1 MRTLLLDRLSRKP
14 YNDPVSQPHT
24 FESLFFWSG
33 NPVLNYKK
41 ITWVF
46 FLSTFFLLSIG
57 SRASEARTLSSGVRA
72 FLMQARTAA
81 ERNDSNSLSR
91 MTVAGVRN
99 SYKWISSG
107 MIMIAPQAKWSANIL
122 SLAYYNGKKR
132 LSLLAFSHYCVCESA
147 GDHIYRVISTQNGLR
162 IGREIPETDTFG
174 YRLFSHRFVVHFNMT
189 KKQVNI
195 VDDIH
200 IKRTANS
207 DNPIIIRLNEIWRIS
222 SVRHN
227 GKKEPY
233 VQKGGFLLLPPM
245 RSPMGVYR
253 IAYEGSPDI
262 TKEDYI
268 RSNEAALTGF
278 WYPQIAR
285 LPATADTVIC
295 VPKEWSAI
303 TQGALQGVKQTS
315 AGELFHY
322 KNHLPVC
329 YLTIAA
335 GKYYI
340 KTRKYGGVRVSA
352 WLLEKDSAKSE
363 QVISTAYDMLQ
374 WCSKHLSPFPYP
386 SYTVVESKTF
396 PAALEGYSF
405 TLVASS
411 MLSMAIPHEVSHTW
425 WGGILPNPYTV
436 SMWNEAFAE
445 YTDWLHRK
453 LTGEPLL
460 NDFTPLSLLFSL
472 KWVANVPPLAN
483 AKDAMNPADSLVGYG
498 EGLVM
503 LQNLQRMIGARKM
516 LEAMRLFLKCGKGGR
531 IAEWG
536 DFVNAVCKTSGA
548 KWRGFFTSWLHGAT
562 VPSLSLVLFPPKRIH
577 SAWTLSGEIAMNHG
591 AFWMRTPFRV
601 YGAGHAEDFSA
612 NIEGHNTMF
621 NVRLPWKPDA
631 VLLDPNDICFQQGIN
646 TTSPPS
652 LVMFRALKGNLIWVY
667 PSSVSEA
674 DRKILKEYLQSH
686 ATDFAPSAHNII
698 LSDAQLNDNDW
709 SHNNLLFIGPS
720 EAFNQKWQDQCR
732 FSIIDNDKTVKYDNL
747 IWNGDDYFGFSIS
760 KDQKQ
765 PSLIRMQ
772 FDFSDLK
779 ELPYLIRILSVPS
792 TDSVIIMKGRG
803 DLIYQKNEETDIFKA
818 NPTALK

>member
-1 MRTLLLDRLSRKP
+1 MTGYPNRTLLK
-14 YNDPVSQPHT
+14 VS
-24 FESLFFWSG
+24 FWNG

-41 ITWVF
+41 IIWAF
-46 FLSTFFLLSIG
+46 ILSPLFLLST
-57 SRASEARTLSSGVRA
+57 ASSARETYTLSSCDSA
-72 FLMQARTAA
+72 FLIKARAAA
-81 ERNDSNSLSR
+81 ERSDFESLTR
-91 MTVAGVRN
+91 MTAAGVWN

-107 MIMIAPQAKWSANIL
+107 MVMIAPQAKWSANIL
-122 SLAYYNGKKR
+122 SLNYSKGRKR

-147 GDHIYRVISTQNGLR
+147 GDHIYQVITTKNGLR
-162 IGREIPETDTFG
+162 IGREIPETDTLG
-174 YRLFSHRFVVHFNMT
+174 YRLFSHRFVVCFDMT
-189 KKQVNI
+189 KKQVHI

-200 IKRTANS
+200 IKRTADS

-222 SVRHN
+222 SVTYH
-227 GKKEPY
+227 GKKVPY

-245 RSPMGVYR
+245 RSPMGAYR
-253 IAYEGSPDI
+253 LVYEGTPDI

-268 RSNEAALTGF
+268 RPNEAALTGF

-295 VPKEWSAI
+295 VPKGWSAI
-303 TQGALQGVKQTS
+303 TQGALLGEKQS
-315 AGELFHY
+315 SDGELFHY
-322 KNHLPVC
+322 RNHLPVC

-335 GKYYI
+335 GKYSI
-340 KTRKYGGVRVSA
+340 ITRKYGRVSVSA
-352 WLLEKDSAKSE
+352 WLLEKDPTKSE

-386 SYTVVESKTF
+386 SYAVVESKTF

-498 EGLVM
+498 KGLVM
-503 LQNLQRMIGARKM
+503 LQNLQRMIGARRM
-516 LEAMRLFLKCGKGGR
+516 LDAMRLFLKSGKDGH

-548 KWRGFFTSWLHGAT
+548 KWRGFFTSWLHSAA
-562 VPSLSLVLFPPKRIH
+562 VPSLSLVPFPAKRIK
-577 SAWTLSGEIAMNHG
+577 SAWALSGVITMNHG

-601 YGAGHAEDFSA
+601 YGAGHAEDFSTD
-612 NIEGHNTMF
+612 IEGHNALF
-621 NVRLPWKPDA
+621 HLSLPWKPDA

-646 TTSPPS
+646 TTSPSS
-652 LVMFRALKGNLIWVY
+652 LAMFRALKGNLIWVY
-667 PSSVSEA
+667 PSSISEA
-674 DRKILKEYLQSH
+674 DMKILKEYVQSH
-686 ATDFAPSAHNII
+686 ATDFAPLAHNTIM
-698 LSDAQLNDNDW
+698 SDVQLNDNDW
-709 SHNNLLFIGPS
+709 SHDNLLFFGPS
-720 EAFNQKWQDQCR
+720 KAFKQKWQDQCR
-732 FSIIDNDKTVKYDNL
+732 FSIIVNDKSAKYDNL
-747 IWNGDDYFGFSIS
+747 IWNGDDYFGFSIW
-760 KDQKQ
+760 KDQKHT
-765 PSLIRMQ
+765 SLFRMQ
-772 FDFSDLK
+772 LNFADLH
-779 ELPYLIRILSVPS
+779 ELPYLIRIIFMPS
-792 TDSVIIMKGRG
+792 TDFVIILKGSG
-803 DLIYQKNEETDIFKA
+803 DLTYQRNEESDIFKA
-818 NPTALK
+818 IPTALK